1 MQGLGWGWLGSYL
14 LIMYLYK
21 FEMQSDLLKW
31 YKDGLTSLAL
41 VSLHS
46 SNAAYLRRSD
56 SRTALQKCRVT

>member
-1 MQGLGWGWLGSYL
+1 
-14 LIMYLYK
+14 MYLYK